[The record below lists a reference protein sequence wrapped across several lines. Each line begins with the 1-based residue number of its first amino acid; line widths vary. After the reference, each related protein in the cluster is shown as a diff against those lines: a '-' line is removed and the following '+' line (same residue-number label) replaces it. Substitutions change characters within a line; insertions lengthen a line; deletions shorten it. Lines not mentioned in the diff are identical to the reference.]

1 MTLLLISIFFIFPV
15 VAIAGYQHYKIV
27 KHPAYDADKT
37 LLNYEIIGAGENKL
51 VLLHGLTGSLN
62 YWKRNLESIP
72 KTDIRYVYDVPD
84 NVMNILQT
92 SCYDCHSNNTN
103 YPWYSDVQPMRFLM
117 DKHIREGKEELNF
130 NEFGSYS
137 DRRKKNKLKSII
149 GQIKDEEMPPL
160 SYTFMHGNTHFLKEE
175 KIKLIEWI
183 VNLKDKVQKNK

>member
-1 MTLLLISIFFIFPV
+1 MKKWLKKIAIVLVVILVGMQFIPTDV
-15 VAIAGYQHYKIV
+15 NRQ
-27 KHPAYDADKT
+27 
-37 LLNYEIIGAGENKL
+37 EE
-51 VLLHGLTGSLN
+51 
-62 YWKRNLESIP
+62 IP
-72 KTDIRYVYDVPD
+72 KTDIRYVYDVLD

>member
-1 MTLLLISIFFIFPV
+1 MVVILVGMQFIPTDV
-15 VAIAGYQHYKIV
+15 NQQ
-27 KHPAYDADKT
+27 
-37 LLNYEIIGAGENKL
+37 EE
-51 VLLHGLTGSLN
+51 
-62 YWKRNLESIP
+62 IP
-72 KTDIRYVYDVPD
+72 KTDFRHVYNVPN
-84 NVMNILQT
+84 NVMSILQT

-103 YPWYSDVQPMRFLM
+103 YPWYSNIQPIRFLM

-160 SYTFMHGNTHFLKEE
+160 SYTFMHGNTHLLQEE

-183 VNLKDKVQKNK
+183 INLKFKKTKKQILIIGAVMPITFSRHNHY